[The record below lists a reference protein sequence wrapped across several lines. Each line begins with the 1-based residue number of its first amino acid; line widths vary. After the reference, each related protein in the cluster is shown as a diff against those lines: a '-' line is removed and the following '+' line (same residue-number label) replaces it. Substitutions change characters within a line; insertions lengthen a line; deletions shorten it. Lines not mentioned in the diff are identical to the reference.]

1 MAEWHSQDNQ
11 RMQLLVGPCLK
22 KPITPE
28 NVTYTEVNSIED
40 AAVAVE
46 ILRLKYG
53 YDVSVFMK
61 VNIVDENGEIVSRK
75 GVKRLN

>member
-1 MAEWHSQDNQ
+1 MAEYHQ
-11 RMQLLVGPCLK
+11 RKPQLLVGPCLK
-22 KPITPE
+22 KPITPV

-40 AAVAVE
+40 GAVAVE

-53 YDVSVFMK
+53 YDVPVFMK